1 MAHLGKCFFPSLLR
15 FDLYTYDGRVRGCW
29 CNVLL
34 FVFSDVQ
41 VVSDESAFT
50 RLRTEF
56 LISGT
61 QSPRDDL
68 GSV

>member
-1 MAHLGKCFFPSLLR
+1 MAHLGEVFFFLLR
-15 FDLYTYDGRVRGCW
+15 FDLYTYDGRARGCW

>member
-1 MAHLGKCFFPSLLR
+1 MTHLGEVFFFFFCVSICTHMMGECETAGVM
-15 FDLYTYDGRVRGCW
+15 FCH
-29 CNVLL
+29 L
-34 FVFSDVQ
+34 FSFDVQ
-41 VVSDESAFT
+41 VVSNESAFT